1 MKDEDLKT
9 QTDYVAGQ
17 REAARRVLI
26 EIGNILR
33 DYRSK
38 MMVIGGWV
46 PDLYFP
52 DKGHIGSI
60 DVDLLL
66 DHNSLVAEYVST
78 VARKIR
84 FAGTCRTPR
93 CSRFSGLF
101 G

>member
-1 MKDEDLKT
+1 MKDEELKT

-26 EIGNILR
+26 EIGNILHDFR
-33 DYRSK
+33 NK

-66 DHNSLVAEYVST
+66 DHNSLVEASYAT
-78 VARKIR
+78 IKQILLKN
-84 FAGTCRTPR
+84 GYTPHPEKY
-93 CSRFSGLF
+93 FSF
-101 G
+101 GNGS